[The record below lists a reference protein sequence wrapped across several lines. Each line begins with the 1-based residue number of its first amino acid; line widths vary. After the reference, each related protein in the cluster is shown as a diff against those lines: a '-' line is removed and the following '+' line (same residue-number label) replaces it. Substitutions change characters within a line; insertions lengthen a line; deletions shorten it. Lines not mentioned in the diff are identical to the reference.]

1 MKHQVN
7 FTPTVLPPSLFL
19 LPFAV
24 LAAIPPL
31 FFIAETHLMSDPD
44 EFRAALTPIVELLFR
59 INDRGV
65 RGALLQRSGLYSAH
79 LDKAALN
86 TSVFEPMCSGF
97 TDSSGTLRE
106 LTLKSAISL
115 VPNLTPSNLE
125 KLVRY
130 LIRLQ
135 SDPEP
140 SIRTN
145 TAIFVGKVAPSLSE
159 MSRQKLILPAFE
171 RAMKDD
177 FKPCRLAAL
186 RAVQSC
192 KEYYGPMDVS
202 TKVMPAVV
210 SHLLD
215 PDSEVRAEAFT
226 VVETFMVIL
235 RTKST
240 KMTEEERTRAAA
252 AGATAGMGG
261 TGVAVTASNG
271 GGSGV
276 GSEAAAPSSG
286 SYLSTFG
293 SWAAAKVVSST
304 EPGGT
309 AADRSTSGPV
319 SAGHVAELPSR
330 SSYPG
335 PASAAPSY
343 STKRPEPEATAVQQ
357 LRSTSKV
364 PAPAV
369 ASLSLSDA
377 NVGGGG
383 AGIDSGG
390 WSDEDD
396 DFDVGG
402 GGGAEDEEDFF
413 SSFGAKPTSSTGLK
427 IGGLKA
433 ASKPGGKGKL
443 VMPSK
448 SKNKP
453 SIAAPKPAVKKL
465 TKDDDVDG
473 WDDF

>member
-1 MKHQVN
+1 M
-7 FTPTVLPPSLFL
+7 
-19 LPFAV
+19 AG
-24 LAAIPPL
+24 
-31 FFIAETHLMSDPD
+31 PD
-44 EFRAALTPIVELLFR
+44 EFRAALTPIVEVLFR

-65 RGALLQRSGLYSAH
+65 RGALLQRSSLYSAH
-79 LDKAALN
+79 LDKATLN

-97 TDSSGTLRE
+97 TDSSGALRE
-106 LTLKSAISL
+106 LTLKSAIAL

-215 PDSEVRAEAFT
+215 PDSDVRAEAFS

-235 RTKST
+235 RVEST
-240 KMTEEERTRAAA
+240 KMTEEERARAAA
-252 AGATAGMGG
+252 AAGPAADVGRSSGG
-261 TGVAVTASNG
+261 MSASNG
-271 GGSGV
+271 GGDAV
-276 GSEAAAPSSG
+276 AGSAAPAEAPSSG

-293 SWAAAKVVSST
+293 SWAASKVVSSA
-304 EPGGT
+304 EPGVAGG
-309 AADRSTSGPV
+309 APALSASASG

-330 SSYPG
+330 SSYP
-335 PASAAPSY
+335 A
-343 STKRPEPEATAVQQ
+343 
-357 LRSTSKV
+357 
-364 PAPAV
+364 PAPAASSYSARLPPQPKPTPV
-369 ASLSLSDA
+369 QQQKQQQRTRSASKAPAFASLSLSDA
-377 NVGGGG
+377 KIGGGG

-396 DFDVGG
+396 AFDVGVG
-402 GGGAEDEEDFF
+402 MSGTGAGNDDEEDFF
-413 SSFGAKPTSSTGLK
+413 SSFGAKPSSSTGLK
-427 IGGLKA
+427 IGGIKT

-443 VMPSK
+443 VMPPKTKLSV
-448 SKNKP
+448 
-453 SIAAPKPAVKKL
+453 AAPKPAVKKL
-465 TKDDDVDG
+465 AKDDDLDG

>member
-1 MKHQVN
+1 
-7 FTPTVLPPSLFL
+7 
-19 LPFAV
+19 
-24 LAAIPPL
+24 
-31 FFIAETHLMSDPD
+31 MSDPD

-97 TDSSGTLRE
+97 TDSSGALRE
-106 LTLKSAISL
+106 LTLKSAMSL
-115 VPNLTPSNLE
+115 VPKLTPSNLE
-125 KLVRY
+125 NLVRY

-171 RAMKDD
+171 RAMKDN

-215 PDSEVRAEAFT
+215 PDSEVRAEAFS
-226 VVETFMVIL
+226 VVEAFMVIL
-235 RTKST
+235 RMEST
-240 KMTEEERTRAAA
+240 KMTEEENTRAADAAPA
-252 AGATAGMGG
+252 AGAGG
-261 TGVAVTASNG
+261 TGMTITTSNG
-271 GGSGV
+271 GGSG
-276 GSEAAAPSSG
+276 GASGNAAAPADAPPSSG
-286 SYLSTFG
+286 SYLSSLG
-293 SWAAAKVVSST
+293 SWAAAKVVSSAG
-304 EPGGT
+304 PDGT
-309 AADRSTSGPV
+309 TSGPG

-330 SSYPG
+330 SSYS
-335 PASAAPSY
+335 ASAPAAPSY
-343 STKRPEPEATAVQQ
+343 STKQPKP
-357 LRSTSKV
+357 S
-364 PAPAV
+364 PAPIQQQRSASKTSAPAF

-377 NVGGGG
+377 KIGGGG
-383 AGIDSGG
+383 AGIESGG

-402 GGGAEDEEDFF
+402 GKSRGADAGDDDEDFF
-413 SSFGAKPTSSTGLK
+413 SSFGAKPSSSTGLK
-427 IGGLKA
+427 VGGIKA
-433 ASKPGGKGKL
+433 ASRPGGKGKL

-448 SKNKP
+448 KKTAVS
-453 SIAAPKPAVKKL
+453 APKPSVKKL
-465 TKDDDVDG
+465 AKDDDVDG